1 MQHLL
6 ALKNYSKQ
14 QITQIL
20 DLASEIKSNK
30 DAFSQSLKGKTL
42 GMIFEKASTRTR
54 VSFEVGMIQLGGSA
68 VFLSSNDTQLG
79 RGESVKDTARVLS
92 RMLDIIMI
100 RTYAQEG
107 IEEFAR
113 FSRVPVINALTD
125 SFHPTQVLADLL
137 TMRELGKGD
146 GHFAWI
152 GDGNNMANSWLILA
166 AIMGMK
172 ISIAS
177 PKGYEVSSQIV
188 ALAKDLGSKSGA
200 TLHLCNDPKE
210 AVDGADVVSTDVWAS
225 MGQEAQSEERIK
237 AFDGFCVDENLMQN
251 AKDEAI
257 FLHCLPAHKGEEVSE
272 GVFESHADA
281 IFLQSENRLHIQ
293 KAILL
298 WLFRQNA

>member
-251 AKDEAI
+251 AKDGAI

>member
-200 TLHLCNDPKE
+200 TLHFCNDPKE

-251 AKDEAI
+251 AKDGAI